1 MNKVSLLELAERFPT
16 ETVAVKWFEKLVWPN
31 ERCCG
36 HCGSVDTYRIRSMK
50 PLPYRCRDCKRYF
63 SVKTGTIM
71 ASSPLPVRKW
81 VYAVYLDVTHPKGIS
96 SMQLH
101 RDIGVCQK
109 TAWFMLQRIRK
120 VFAVRAGGL
129 VFAGPVE
136 VDETY
141 VGGREK
147 NKHAKKRLGA
157 NWIRGKTIVVG
168 AKDRKTNMVLARVIG
183 SANKRELT
191 GFVDDH
197 AGPDTMVYTDGAS
210 SYRGRKNHES
220 VAHSRGEYV
229 RGDVHTNGIESFWS
243 MLKRSYMGTWHYVSS
258 KHLHRYLAEMTARHN
273 MRGMGTMA
281 CMERIAGDMAGLRLT
296 WKELTED
303 GPG

>member
-1 MNKVSLLELAERFPT
+1 MKQMSLFELQRRFPS
-16 ETVAVKWFEKLVWPN
+16 EAAAIAWFENLIWS
-31 ERCCG
+31 RTGRSCG
-36 HCGSVDTYRIRSMK
+36 HCGSVDTYRIQSRR

-71 ASSPLPVRKW
+71 ASSPLPVQKW

-120 VFAVRAGGL
+120 VFAVRTGRRY
-129 VFAGPVE
+129 AGPVE

-141 VGGREK
+141 IGGKER
-147 NKHAKKRLGA
+147 NKHWRKRLGS
-157 NWIRGKTIVVG
+157 NWPQGKTVVVG
-168 AKDRKTNMVLARVIG
+168 AKDRNTNRVSARVIPFR
-183 SANKRELT
+183 SKKELF
-191 GFVDDH
+191 GFINDH
-197 AGPDTMVYTDGAS
+197 TDSNTMINTDGAS

-220 VAHSRGEYV
+220 VAHTRGEYV
-229 RGDVHTNGIESFWS
+229 RGDVHTNGIESFWAI
-243 MLKRSYMGTWHYVSS
+243 LKRAYMGTWHYVSP

-273 MRGMGTMA
+273 MRGLDTMSQL
-281 CMERIAGDMAGLRLT
+281 ERVAERMVGLRLT
-296 WKELTED
+296 YEELIA
-303 GPG
+303 